1 MGSTLRGEVLGTG
14 DADSHDQCEHWSRND
29 AVDFDGLRQF
39 LHCAFYKGHKTAQ

>member
-29 AVDFDGLRQF
+29 GGGLLQIAPISS
-39 LHCAFYKGHKTAQ
+39 LCVL